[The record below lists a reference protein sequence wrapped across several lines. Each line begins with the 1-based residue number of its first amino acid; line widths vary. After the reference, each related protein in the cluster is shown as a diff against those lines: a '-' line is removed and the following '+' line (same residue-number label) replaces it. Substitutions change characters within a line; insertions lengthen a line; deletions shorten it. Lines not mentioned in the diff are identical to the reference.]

1 MITDSLL
8 NPVLRQQ
15 ARLLHLL
22 KETLPPT
29 MQIENMTIYIQSNR
43 VYIGVQNAM
52 VAQQWV
58 YIKNKVLE
66 KLKEQDKKI
75 KEIRIQIEPNEN
87 KHSQKRKTLP
97 CQRCGTVLLREGENH
112 CAFCRSLELDAQ
124 RQRIFQFLREAPW
137 IRYQDLEENDKKL
150 IDYEAFMRERTFQI
164 NRIYDKIGM
173 EYWSWYRNKDLIS
186 LNQFKTSIEEY
197 VITKLN
203 IHPQDLTG
211 DHIKSN
217 VSARW
222 YKLYE
227 QRNQKEGEK
236 RW

>member
-1 MITDSLL
+1 MLTDSLL
-8 NPVLRQQ
+8 NPILRQQ
-15 ARLLHLL
+15 TRLLHLL
-22 KETLPPT
+22 KQTLPST
-29 MQIENMTIYIQSNR
+29 MKIENMTLYIQSNR

-66 KLKEQDKKI
+66 KLKEHDKSI
-75 KEIRIQIEPNEN
+75 KEIRVQIEPSEN
-87 KHSQKRKTLP
+87 YQRHQKSQTP
-97 CQRCGTVLLREGENH
+97 CQQCGTILLREGESL
-112 CAFCRSLELDAQ
+112 CSFCRSFELDAQ

-137 IRYQDLEENDKKL
+137 IRYQDLDEIDRKL

-173 EYWSWYRNKDLIS
+173 EYWSWHRNKNVTS

-227 QRNQKEGEK
+227 QRNH
-236 RW
+236 